1 MAQAA
6 QQPDWVEALL
16 HGLQNR
22 RRHIDSPTF
31 DGTTDVRKFLQTFA
45 EVAEGNNWEDN
56 ERTLR
61 LKLALKG
68 TASECAH
75 GDTADEIAE
84 SLLNRFQLTREEA
97 RRELRNL
104 KLRAGQDIHLFGNL
118 VMKFVRMAE
127 PDFDVEQLDERATAE
142 LVDAIGDKLL
152 TREFRLQGPIN
163 FSDAIRRI
171 QQYNSDMRVSK
182 LNRFSVEDDEK
193 EVAEM
198 KDRINKVERE
208 VQQLN
213 VGFSKAQEENKV
225 VFNELNKT
233 LKELLARQ
241 NPNTPEMNAGRPPVT
256 CYNCGRAGHVA
267 RQCRS
272 APRSN
277 PNAAWGGRVTC
288 YNCQQT
294 GHVSRNCPMPR
305 NTGQQQERPDQGQSL
320 NTRGPQ

>member
-6 QQPDWVEALL
+6 QQPDWVEALV
-16 HGLQNR
+16 HGLQNQR
-22 RRHIDSPTF
+22 RQIDSPTF

-45 EVAEGNNWEDN
+45 EVAEANNWGDH

-61 LKLALKG
+61 LKLALRG

-118 VMKFVRMAE
+118 VMKLVRMAE
-127 PDFDVEQLDERATAE
+127 PDFDAEQLDERATAE

-171 QQYNSDMRVSK
+171 QQYNSDMRATR
-182 LNRFSVEDDEK
+182 LNRFGVDDGDK

-198 KDRINKVERE
+198 KDRMDKIERE
-208 VQQLN
+208 VQQMNLVFN
-213 VGFSKAQEENKV
+213 KAQEESKAG
-225 VFNELNKT
+225 FSELNKT
-233 LKELLARQ
+233 LKELLVRSS
-241 NPNTPEMNAGRPPVT
+241 NNNTEATAGRPSMT
-256 CYNCGRAGHVA
+256 CYNCGRTGHLA

-277 PNAAWGGRVTC
+277 PNAAWRGSVTC
-288 YNCQQT
+288 YNCNQS
-294 GHVSRNCPMPR
+294 GHISRNCPLPR
-305 NTGQQQERPDQGQSL
+305 NMGQQQGGSTQQQPL
-320 NTRGPQ
+320 NNRGPQ

>member
-6 QQPDWVEALL
+6 QQPDWVEALV

-22 RRHIDSPTF
+22 RRQIDSPTF

-45 EVAEGNNWEDN
+45 EVAEANNWGDH

-61 LKLALKG
+61 LKLALRG

-118 VMKFVRMAE
+118 VMKLVRMAE

-171 QQYNSDMRVSK
+171 QQYNSDMRTTR
-182 LNRFSVEDDEK
+182 LNRFGVEDGDK
-193 EVAEM
+193 EMAEM
-198 KDRINKVERE
+198 KDRIDKIENQ
-208 VQQLN
+208 VQQMKI
-213 VGFSKAQEENKV
+213 GFSKAQEESKAG
-225 VFNELNKT
+225 FSELNKT
-233 LKELLARQ
+233 LKELLVRSS
-241 NPNTPEMNAGRPPVT
+241 NNNAEANAWRPPMT
-256 CYNCGRAGHVA
+256 CYNCGKAGHFA

-277 PNAAWGGRVTC
+277 FNSAWRGSVTC
-288 YNCQQT
+288 YNCNQT
-294 GHVSRNCPMPR
+294 GHNSRDCLMPR
-305 NTGQQQERPDQGQSL
+305 NVGQQQGGSVQHKPL
-320 NTRGPQ
+320 NACGPQ

>member
-1 MAQAA
+1 MAQAQ
-6 QQPDWVEALL
+6 QQPDWVEALV

-22 RRHIDSPTF
+22 QRQIDSPRF

-45 EVAEGNNWEDN
+45 EVAEANNWDDN

-61 LKLALKG
+61 LKLALQG

-84 SLLNRFQLTREEA
+84 SLINRFQLTREEA

-118 VMKFVRMAE
+118 VMKLVRMAE
-127 PDFDVEQLDERATAE
+127 PDFDAEQLDERATAE

-182 LNRFSVEDDEK
+182 LNRFGVDEEGK
-193 EVAEM
+193 EAAEM
-198 KDRINKVERE
+198 KVRVDRLEKEMKQLNEGFSE
-208 VQQLN
+208 VQESNKSLFKMIEAKLN
-213 VGFSKAQEENKV
+213 EFQRPQSSNDQQGS
-225 VFNELNKT
+225 
-233 LKELLARQ
+233 ARR
-241 NPNTPEMNAGRPPVT
+241 TPLT
-256 CYNCGRAGHVA
+256 CYSCGKVGHVA
-267 RQCRS
+267 RDCRS
-272 APRSN
+272 APRAKPN
-277 PNAAWGGRVTC
+277 PAWRGNVTC
-288 YNCQQT
+288 YNCQAA
-294 GHVSRNCPMPR
+294 GHIARNCPLPPNQMNNDRRQPA
-305 NTGQQQERPDQGQSL
+305 L
-320 NTRGPQ
+320 NMQGPQ